1 MQRTKYR
8 PLASRKA
15 PKALGFQQPSTFAS
29 VSASSPAIA
38 VMTDLRQV
46 TAATIGADSTL
57 SDATRTMMARNVRLL
72 LVVAADQTVIGLIT
86 ARDTQGER
94 PIQWLHDHG
103 GKHTDLR
110 VSDLM
115 IRTEDIDVLDI
126 KDVLRS
132 EVGPIV
138 ASLKAWGRQHALVAE
153 QDAVNGPPASVAF
166 FRQPKSAAS
175 WASRCNPSTW
185 QLPSRTLRGRSRIE
199 ASPGV
204 RPPKVAGITYAV
216 RCKWRYRVPSVVTRH
231 PTYQPT
237 RK

>member
-1 MQRTKYR
+1 MQRTKYK

-15 PKALGFQQPSTFAS
+15 PKALGYQQPSTFAS

-38 VMTDLRQV
+38 VMTDLRLI

-132 EVGPIV
+132 EVGHIV

-153 QDAVNGPPASVAF
+153 QDVVSG
-166 FRQPKSAAS
+166 
-175 WASRCNPSTW
+175 
-185 QLPSRTLRGRSRIE
+185 
-199 ASPGV
+199 
-204 RPPKVAGITYAV
+204 
-216 RCKWRYRVPSVVTRH
+216 VTRVRGIFSA
-231 PTYQPT
+231 TQIGRQLGVAVQPFDVAVT
-237 RK
+237 FADIARALTD